1 MRQKSGECSTNGY
14 WTYSLREDHAAGGYA
29 KIGLKTEGVDHR
41 QITTHSD
48 ERRTS
53 LGNALEVK

>member
-1 MRQKSGECSTNGY
+1 MNGY
-14 WTYSLREDHAAGGYA
+14 WTYGLRENHAAGGYA
-29 KIGLKTEGVDHR
+29 QIGLKTEGVDHR